1 MGLPVHPVLEERK
14 RKAATVAH
22 LPWIPVTILTT
33 HVHNLDV
40 LWLAVW
46 NEDNPPL
53 GSIILVKPQKKN
65 MTEE

>member
-1 MGLPVHPVLEERK
+1 MDPSYHTLP
-14 RKAATVAH
+14 
-22 LPWIPVTILTT
+22 I

-53 GSIILVKPQKKN
+53 GSITLVKPKKKN

>member
-1 MGLPVHPVLEERK
+1 MDPSYHTLP
-14 RKAATVAH
+14 
-22 LPWIPVTILTT
+22 I

-53 GSIILVKPQKKN
+53 GSIILVKPKKN